1 MIRSIPVC
9 EVAIPRGRREPMK
22 GRVASVAR
30 SISEIGLL
38 HPIVLNEDYRLIA
51 GRTRLEAVK
60 LLGWKTIDAT
70 ILDAD
75 ELHAELAEI
84 DENLER
90 STFTTLEESQLL
102 ARRKALY
109 LAIHPE
115 TAAGQAQAA
124 GANKARGRNVVAA
137 ESAATTFAK
146 ETAKNTGKAERTIR
160 ENVQIGE
167 NLAPEAAEAL
177 KGTPVENAKGQLQ
190 QLARLPEAQQIR
202 AAKKIKAGKAKTVRE
217 ATGKRDASPADT
229 AKHQIKIWAD
239 TVGRWLQQSP
249 SIDDYRNQWPSEQG
263 DTVVKHA
270 TDLFETLKN
279 WQRGI
284 K

>member
-9 EVAIPRGRREPMK
+9 EVTIPRGRREPMK
-22 GRVASVAR
+22 GRIASVAR

-124 GANKARGRNVVAA
+124 GANRAQGRNVVAA
-137 ESAATTFAK
+137 EFAATTFAK

-177 KGTPVENAKGQLQ
+177 KGTPVEDAKGQLQ

-202 AAKKIKAGKAKTVRE
+202 AAKKIRAGKAKTVKE
-217 ATGKRDASPADT
+217 ATTKPGQQKRDPRLWREVEGLFGKAINRVDALNKQYPNAARHRELIAQANACLKTLEAWKEQAD
-229 AKHQIKIWAD
+229 
-239 TVGRWLQQSP
+239 
-249 SIDDYRNQWPSEQG
+249 
-263 DTVVKHA
+263 
-270 TDLFETLKN
+270 
-279 WQRGI
+279 
-284 K
+284 